1 MDIKTY
7 QAWTDKTAIYPKD
20 AGLSYTIIGLTSEVG
35 EVAGKF
41 KKVIRDDGGI
51 LTEERKNQ
59 LIDELGDVFWY
70 CARLAK
76 ELNISIEEVLQ
87 RNHDKLENRLARGTI
102 KGSGDN
108 R

>member
-1 MDIKTY
+1 MKINEY
-7 QAWTDKTAIYPKD
+7 QEWTDKTAIYPKN
-20 AGLSYTIIGLTSEVG
+20 AGIAYTILGLASETG

-41 KKVIRDDGGI
+41 KKVVRDDNGI

-70 CARLAK
+70 CTRLAT
-76 ELNISIEEVLQ
+76 ELNIPVEEVLQ
-87 RNHDKLENRLARGTI
+87 RNHDKLEDRLNRNVI
-102 KGSGDN
+102 QGSGDN

>member
-1 MDIKTY
+1 MKINEY
-7 QAWTDKTAIYPKD
+7 QEWTDKTAIYPKN
-20 AGLSYTIIGLTSEVG
+20 AGLAYTILGLASETG

-41 KKVIRDDGGI
+41 KKIIRDENGV

-70 CARLAK
+70 SVRLAT
-76 ELNISIEEVLQ
+76 ELGISVEEVLQ
-87 RNHDKLENRLARGTI
+87 RNHDKLEDRLDRNVI
-102 KGSGDN
+102 QGSGDN